1 MKRIIVATKNKG
13 KMKEIREILSDLE
26 YEILSLEDIGLDVD
40 VVEDG
45 NTFQE
50 NATKKAVEIMKICNE
65 ITLADDSGLSVDAL
79 NGAPGIYSARYSGEH
94 GDDLQN
100 NLLLLENMKNQKNR
114 NAKFICSIA
123 LAFPDGKIIN
133 VDGEFYGQIDY
144 EMKGQGGF
152 GYDVLF
158 YLPEYDKT
166 SAEISAEEKN
176 KISHRFK
183 ALNKLKE
190 ELINMEGWYNV

>member
-13 KMKEIREILSDLE
+13 KMKEIRAILSDLK
-26 YEILSLEDIGLDVD
+26 YEILSLDDIGLDVD

-45 NTFQE
+45 STFQE
-50 NATKKAVEIMKICNE
+50 NATKKAVEIMKLCNE
-65 ITLADDSGLSVDAL
+65 ITLADDSGLAVDAL

-100 NLLLLENMKNQKNR
+100 NLLLLENMKNETNR

-123 LAFPDGKIIN
+123 LAFPDGRLIN
-133 VDGEFYGQIDY
+133 VDGEFHGLIDY

-176 KISHRFK
+176 KISHRYK

-190 ELINMEGWYNV
+190 ELINMEG

>member
-1 MKRIIVATKNKG
+1 MKKIIVATKNQG
-13 KMKEIREILSDLE
+13 KMKEIREILSDLN
-26 YEILSLEDIGLDVD
+26 YEILSMADIGLDAEVI
-40 VVEDG
+40 EDG
-45 NTFQE
+45 TTFKE
-50 NATKKAVEIMKICNE
+50 NATKKAVEIMKLCNE
-65 ITLADDSGLSVDAL
+65 ITLADDSGLSIDAL

-100 NLLLLENMKNQKNR
+100 NLLLLKNMQNEKNR
-114 NAKFICSIA
+114 KAKFICSIA

-133 VDGEFYGQIDY
+133 VDGEFEGLIDY

-158 YLPEYDKT
+158 YLPEYGKT

-183 ALNKLKE
+183 ALHKLKE
-190 ELINMEGWYNV
+190 ELINMEG